1 MNKTEQL
8 HSLLKKYAVEQPVHS
23 HRLEDEIGLTGEL
36 LRKVVAALRRELVGT
51 GTTVISGH
59 FGYLLTSDK
68 DKIIASAGRL
78 RNHGKAEILAAN
90 TMVDAIIEKKK
101 QLTLFPLVIRTL
113 SNE

>member
-68 DKIIASAGRL
+68 DKIVASAKRL
-78 RNHGKAEILAAN
+78 MNHGKAEIKVAQNML
-90 TMVDAIIEKKK
+90 DAMETG
-101 QLTLFPLVIRTL
+101 QLSLI
-113 SNE
+113 

>member
-51 GTTVISGH
+51 RKTVISGH

-68 DKIIASAGRL
+68 DKIIASASRL
-78 RNHGKAEILAAN
+78 RNHGKAEILTAN
-90 TMVDAIIEKKK
+90 AMVDAIYVIEKRK
-101 QLTLFPLVIRTL
+101 QLTLGDILLTTR
-113 SNE
+113 